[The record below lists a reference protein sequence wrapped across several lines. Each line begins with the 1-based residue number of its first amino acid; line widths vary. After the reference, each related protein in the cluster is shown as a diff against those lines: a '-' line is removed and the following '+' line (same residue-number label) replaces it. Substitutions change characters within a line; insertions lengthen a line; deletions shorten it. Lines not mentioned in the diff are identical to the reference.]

1 LIDTD
6 FVILGGGWAGLLYAH
21 ELKSKFPDKSV
32 TVLERSSKGSLGG
45 LLRSEE
51 IGGFVFDVGGP
62 HILFSKNKE
71 TLNKI
76 VSLLQDDV
84 RKIERKAFVDYK
96 GTLVPYP
103 FENGLYVLPPEER
116 VSLGIDLIK
125 ALVNLE
131 HDPEWEPKNF
141 REWIYGIFGNA
152 IGESY
157 LEPYNK
163 KIWKTSPEEMCADWV
178 FTPGRL
184 PLPSLKDII
193 SSIAGIESVGYKEQ
207 AFFYYPG
214 TGGINKLYDRLLE
227 ESIKIGVTVIADFNV
242 SDLKKE
248 GTKWIVNNQVS
259 AGEVVNT
266 LPLTVIPD
274 IMQVPKTIEIE
285 AKKLNY
291 NRDVVVGVAINKPGP
306 DWHVLYVPR
315 SDIIFHRV
323 TFMSNLMKNHNILQ
337 SNLIAETTVNK
348 KDETNIVKITNDTI
362 SGLMEL
368 GIIDSDRDIIFTK
381 TWVNEYGYPI
391 YDFNNNEA
399 RYKILSFLKQNSINS
414 VGRWG
419 SWHYWN
425 TDKVYEAVVRSV
437 STLDFNS

>member
-1 LIDTD
+1 MIDTD
-6 FVILGGGWAGLLYAH
+6 FTVLGGGWAGLLYAH
-21 ELKSKFPDKSV
+21 ELKLKFPNKRV
-32 TVLERSSKGSLGG
+32 TVLERSSEGSLGG

-51 IGGFVFDVGGP
+51 IGGFVFDIGGP
-62 HILFSKNKE
+62 HILFSKNRE
-71 TLNKI
+71 VLNKI

-103 FENGLYVLPPEER
+103 FENGIYVLPPEER

-125 ALVNLE
+125 ALVNFE
-131 HDPEWEPKNF
+131 HNPGWEPNNF
-141 REWIYGIFGNA
+141 KEWIYGIFGNA
-152 IGESY
+152 IGKSY

-163 KIWKTSPEEMCADWV
+163 KIWKTPPEEMRADWV

-184 PLPSLKDII
+184 PLPSLKDIV

-207 AFFYYPG
+207 AFFYYPS
-214 TGGINKLYDRLLE
+214 TGGINKLYNRLLE
-227 ESIKIGVTVIADFNV
+227 ECLRIGVRVITGFNV
-242 SDLKKE
+242 VSLKKE
-248 GTKWIVNNQVS
+248 GTKWLVNNQVS
-259 AGEVVNT
+259 ASVAVNT
-266 LPLTVIPD
+266 LPLSVIPH
-274 IMQVPKTIEIE
+274 IMQVPKTIETE
-285 AKKLNY
+285 AEKLNY
-291 NRDVVVGVAINKPGP
+291 NRDVVVGVAINKPSP

-323 TFMSNLMKNHNILQ
+323 TFMSNLMKNNNALQ

-348 KDETNIVKITNDTI
+348 SEEVDVVKITKDTI

-381 TWVNEYGYPI
+381 TWVNEFGYPI
-391 YDFNNNEA
+391 YDFNNNKA
-399 RYKILSFLKQNSINS
+399 RDKILAFLKQNSINS

-425 TDKVYEAVVRSV
+425 TDKVFEAVIRSV
-437 STLDFNS
+437 STVEFNS